1 MIYFLGVVVSTIC
14 TIVLG
19 LLFYFSDEDI
29 TIGNLVFGLF
39 ICCMSWI
46 AVIGYIAIL
55 LAAGIDFLI
64 HRDFWMKTIF
74 TRNEKHESDED
85 DE

>member
-55 LAAGIDFLI
+55 LAVGIDFLI
-64 HRDFWMKTIF
+64 HQDFWMKTIF

>member
-14 TIVLG
+14 TIVSG

-29 TIGNLVFGLF
+29 TIGNLVSGLF

-46 AVIGYIAIL
+46 AVLGYIAIL
-55 LAAGIDFLI
+55 LAVGIDFLI
-64 HRDFWMKTIF
+64 HQDFWMKTIF

>member
-14 TIVLG
+14 TIVSG

-46 AVIGYIAIL
+46 AVLGYIAIL
-55 LAAGIDFLI
+55 LAVGIDFLI
-64 HRDFWMKTIF
+64 HQDFWMKTIF

>member
-46 AVIGYIAIL
+46 AVLGYIAIL
-55 LAAGIDFLI
+55 LAVGIDFLI
-64 HRDFWMKTIF
+64 HQDFWMKTIF